1 MIILA
6 NILVNSNSIQDFS
19 NIVKAKSSELSDEFN
34 SLIALI
40 GDAKEVIE
48 SNNGSIEYIDEIG
61 NNLKDLNNSFSS
73 FNSDFLE
80 ALQGILINYQQT
92 DQSVNSNVSKL
103 DGATAVMSVGAGG
116 LAASGFDFSKVSGNA
131 HDASNGNFIN
141 ESKVHSSA
149 FGEGEYTFQY
159 REDGS
164 VRIDKNGVP
173 MAFTTKENADK
184 ITGGIDKKTESAS
197 TLTET
202 KRSIKLEHEEA
213 KRLSSSENVQED
225 SSKTN
230 NEFLERTEETHE
242 DLFKTNNEFLERAEE
257 VHKDRLKQEALYGGG
272 PWSDVTISKK
282 KPFSGYGGDNYI
294 VQQTTYKEGPNT
306 RTMVVLASGE
316 YVTVP
321 GGKVNSVNS
330 FNTTLMNALSPEQ
343 ANAKLL
349 PETRKK
355 IYEYKQSH
363 LDK

>member
-61 NNLKDLNNSFSS
+61 NNLKDLNNNFSS

-103 DGATAVMSVGAGG
+103 DGATAVMSVGSGG

-230 NEFLERTEETHE
+230 NEFLER
-242 DLFKTNNEFLERAEE
+242 AEE